1 VAPAGGMRASHRHY
15 REIADLRV
23 AHALH
28 CTAHMKIF
36 ALAACVIVT
45 GCVADEGDESELGGG
60 GGKADG
66 GAVVLA
72 PTYGLELVSAMK
84 MEDRRETDPAK
95 RNYTLTMRAR
105 AQVKT
110 EVTATGAKLTV
121 KICDVRLPQVS
132 GYQPELDAAFVAS
145 LPALTVNATTGTQ
158 LTTDPSALVLGAA
171 LAKPLT
177 DPLPAAG
184 STRIKDQD
192 QDGNPGV
199 SIRIPGYGSIFAAM
213 RVTLDLDA
221 PLTSAATIA
230 GTAEVGLD
238 QKLYGDD
245 IWFYDA
251 VTSAADTEANVK
263 LVSATNTFKMKRD
276 ATTCAKVRAQFP

>member
-1 VAPAGGMRASHRHY
+1 VAQ
-15 REIADLRV
+15 
-23 AHALH
+23 ALH
-28 CTAHMKIF
+28 TVARMKVF
-36 ALAACVIVT
+36 ALAAIVIVT
-45 GCVADEGDESELGGG
+45 GCVGDEGDESDLGGG

-66 GAVVLA
+66 PTSAVELA
-72 PTYGLELVSAMK
+72 PTYGLELVSSMK
-84 MEDRRETDPAK
+84 MQDPRETDPAK

-110 EVTATGAKLTV
+110 EVTTTGAKLTV

-132 GYQPELDAAFVAS
+132 GYQPELDAAFVSS
-145 LPALTVNATTGTQ
+145 LPALTINATTGTQ
-158 LTTDPSALVLGAA
+158 LSTDPVALVLGAS

-184 STRIKDQD
+184 SSRIKDQD
-192 QDGNPGV
+192 QDGNAGV

-213 RVTLDLDA
+213 RVTLDLEA
-221 PLTSAATIA
+221 PLTSAAAIT
-230 GTAEVGLD
+230 GKAEVGLD
-238 QKLYGDD
+238 QKVYGDD

-251 VTSAADTEANVK
+251 VSSAAETEANVK

>member
-1 VAPAGGMRASHRHY
+1 MRMR
-15 REIADLRV
+15 
-23 AHALH
+23 
-28 CTAHMKIF
+28 IF
-36 ALAACVIVT
+36 ALAAVVIVT
-45 GCVADEGDESELGGG
+45 GCVADEGDEGALGGG
-60 GGKADG
+60 DGKADG
-66 GAVVLA
+66 PTSAVVLA
-72 PTYGLELVSAMK
+72 PTYGLELVSSMK

-110 EVTATGAKLTV
+110 EVTTTGAKLTV

-132 GYQPELDAAFVAS
+132 GYQPELDPTFVAS
-145 LPALTVNATTGTQ
+145 LPALQVLATTGTH
-158 LTTDPSALVLGAA
+158 LTTDPTALVLGAS

-184 STRIKDQD
+184 STRVKDQD
-192 QDGNPGV
+192 ADGNPGV
-199 SIRIPGYGSIFAAM
+199 SIRIPGYGSIFAAL

-221 PLTSAATIA
+221 PLTSAAAIT
-230 GTAEVGLD
+230 GTADVGLD
-238 QKLYGDD
+238 QKIYGDD

-263 LVSATNTFKMKRD
+263 LLSATNTFKLKRD
-276 ATTCAKVRAQFP
+276 ATTCAKVRALFP